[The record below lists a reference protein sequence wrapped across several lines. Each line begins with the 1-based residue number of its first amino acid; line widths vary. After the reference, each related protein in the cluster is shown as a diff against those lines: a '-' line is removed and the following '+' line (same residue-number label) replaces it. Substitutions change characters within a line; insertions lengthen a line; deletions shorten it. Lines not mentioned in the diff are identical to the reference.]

1 MSNPVVDRF
10 VELMVVESYRPL
22 SNQELVELAES
33 FEYLKHRQWKL
44 WKLKNMSLV
53 AHMTNDTEWQ
63 HEICAEIERVEKGAI

>member
-22 SNQELVELAES
+22 NNQELVELAES
-33 FEYLKHRQWKL
+33 FEYLKRRQERL
-44 WKLKNMSLV
+44 WTLKNLSLL